1 MLSKD
6 AWAAWLGVLIAVST
20 YGIVSGKGPDYWI
33 TMTIAMP
40 LGLSLLWIVDKLYAR
55 RDRKKGKK

>member
-1 MLSKD
+1 VLSKD

-40 LGLSLLWIVDKLYAR
+40 LLWIVDKLYAR